1 MTGRTREGLAVLAW
15 GAGLFAV
22 YAAGASPTIFVGD
35 SGELVTAV
43 HLLGIPHPS
52 GYPLYVLLGKLWTI
66 LLPVGSIAYRMSL
79 FSAACAAAAC
89 ALVALLCR
97 RAGLGWIAA
106 LTASGTLAFS
116 PSFWG
121 EANIQRVY
129 ALNALFVAGATAAAF
144 AWHRTRAHR
153 WLAITLL
160 ACGLGATNH
169 TFMAIYALA
178 FVIVVAAHDRRALL
192 GRAGLAAGAA
202 FGSGLLPYV
211 YLPLRS
217 RADPALDWGNP
228 ETLTATLAVVLRR
241 GFWERRWV
249 AGLEDLFAVAVDY
262 LRGFGDELTWAGAAL
277 AVLGAIAARRHRPVL
292 LIALVMAGNLGA
304 LALHGS
310 RSDIFIWHRY
320 YIPSYLMAAVLIA
333 FAVEALRTRLPAWIG
348 LAPLAIPL
356 ALLIAGWPQADRSR
370 YRIAEAFSRTLL
382 ATLPPGA
389 HLGAT
394 DDNILFVLM
403 YLHFVERV
411 RPDVN
416 LILQGV
422 GDAQLPPLRF
432 HPASDPLFFTHS
444 PNWRTADAIV
454 QPEGLVFRTMVP
466 GSPPPPPPSIPPEL
480 DGERDPRVPKDY
492 LTSNLIGHYHYMLG
506 LTYAARDWTRAR
518 GEFAKAAAAAPQNDV
533 LFYNLGLIYRQH
545 GLLDESL
552 DAFERSAAINPRRVP
567 GSSAPAAAVQV
578 ERARRERER
587 IASLERDAEAFINS
601 RAERG
606 AADRHLAIAAY
617 LEQRGEWAAARGH
630 RLRAALERSSP

>member
-1 MTGRTREGLAVLAW
+1 MTGRTREGLAVLVW
-15 GAGLFAV
+15 GAALLAV
-22 YAAGASPTIFVGD
+22 YAAGASPTVFVGD

-66 LLPVGSIAYRMSL
+66 LLPLGSIAYRMSL

-106 LTASGTLAFS
+106 LTGSGALAFS

-129 ALNALFVAGATAAAF
+129 ALNALFVVGATAAAF
-144 AWHRTRAHR
+144 TWHRTRERR

-169 TFMAIYALA
+169 TFMAIYAIA
-178 FVIVVAAHDRRALL
+178 FALFVAVHDRRALA
-192 GRAGLAAGAA
+192 GRGGLAAAAA
-202 FGSGLLPYV
+202 FGSGLLPYL

-228 ETLTATLAVVLRR
+228 ETLAATLDVVLRR

-249 AGLEDLFAVAVDY
+249 EGPGDVLAVAGDY
-262 LRGFGDELTWAGAAL
+262 LSSFGDELTWAGAAL
-277 AVLGAIAARRHRPVL
+277 AALGAVASRRHRPVL

-304 LALHGS
+304 LTLHGS

-320 YIPSYLMAAVLIA
+320 YIPSYIMAAFLVA
-333 FAVEALRTRLPAWIG
+333 TAVEAIRARVPAW
-348 LAPLAIPL
+348 LRVVPLAIPL
-356 ALLIAGWPQADRSR
+356 VLLIAGWPHFDRSR

-389 HLGAT
+389 HLSAT

-403 YLHFVERV
+403 YLHFVERI
-411 RPDVN
+411 RPDVD

-422 GDAQLPPLRF
+422 GDADLPPLRF

-466 GSPPPPPPSIPPEL
+466 GSPPPPPPSIPAEL

-492 LTSNLIGHYHYMLG
+492 LTANLIGHYHYMLG
-506 LTYAARDWTRAR
+506 LTHAARDWRRAR
-518 GEFAKAAAAAPQNDV
+518 SEFGKAAAAAPRNDV
-533 LFYNLGLIYRQH
+533 LFYNLGLVYRQH

-567 GSSAPAAAVQV
+567 GSSAPAAGMQV

-587 IASLERDAEAFINS
+587 IASLEREAEASIG
-601 RAERG
+601 G
-606 AADRHLAIAAY
+606 APGGAVDRHLAIAAY
-617 LEQRGEWAAARGH
+617 LEERGEWSAARGH
-630 RLRAALERSSP
+630 RLRAALERPSP